1 MPTDIF
7 RALLA
12 DTISK
17 MTTVELRNIIIN
29 TPNGDL
35 EAIGAAVLAEKGK
48 TRVAAPP
55 DEIATVEPAEPAGK
69 RKQANPRKV
78 QAVKPT
84 KKKKVVAKQTETKGP
99 ENDAGPSK
107 RKCKPLIEATRP
119 S

>member
-12 DTISK
+12 DTISN
-17 MTTVELRNIIIN
+17 MTTDELRNIIIN

-55 DEIATVEPAEPAGK
+55 DETPTVKPAEPAGK

-78 QAVKPT
+78 QAVKP
-84 KKKKVVAKQTETKGP
+84 KKKRVVAKQTKTKGP